1 MKSEKG
7 VTLMSLAT
15 YIVLM
20 LIVIA
25 ILTTVSM
32 NFQSNVKQINKQGT
46 EISEISKFNM
56 YFLQEVKKQ
65 GNNISS
71 ISNSEI
77 SFISGNQYIYKD
89 NKIYLENITQGT
101 SITIATSIIKC
112 EFNKKIENGKD
123 IVIVTIQAKN
133 TNEITNEYVIN
144 NEQDYAN
151 YEDEETYIYN

>member
-32 NFQSNVKQINKQGT
+32 NFQSNLKQINEQGT
-46 EISEISKFNM
+46 EVSEISKFNM

-65 GNNISS
+65 EPTLKDCFLFLGNHRNFDKR
-71 ISNSEI
+71 
-77 SFISGNQYIYKD
+77 FI
-89 NKIYLENITQGT
+89 QGVFAPPFKM
-101 SITIATSIIKC
+101 SVNLFIK
-112 EFNKKIENGKD
+112 GGH
-123 IVIVTIQAKN
+123 
-133 TNEITNEYVIN
+133 
-144 NEQDYAN
+144 
-151 YEDEETYIYN
+151 